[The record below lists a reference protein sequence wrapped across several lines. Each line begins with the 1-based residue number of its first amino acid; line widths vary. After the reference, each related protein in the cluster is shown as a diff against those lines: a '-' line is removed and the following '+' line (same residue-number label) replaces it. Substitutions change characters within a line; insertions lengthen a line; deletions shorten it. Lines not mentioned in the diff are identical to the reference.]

1 MGWIDRASSLY
12 IALLVDQKRALR
24 EIRWIRRHWA
34 YSRTEVGRLMRE
46 MKEPGFRLRTLAW
59 RRSTRAWKIEFW
71 LGIAYEGLRLM
82 LALISDITLVK
93 QEFRPFLLTLGA
105 FFIVAVMTY
114 VVNLWRSARAIRRA
128 KYRKALIVEWT
139 RRAQGVVPD
148 RKTWRAQYER
158 VWDSIIREMQP
169 EFGIDNAHRLFRKTA
184 DEAAHGYTNRELI
197 AALFDLHDR
206 VVLPV
211 LTDYPQMHKT
221 VVPPTDAKS
230 GD

>member
-24 EIRWIRRHWA
+24 EMRWIRRHWA

-46 MKEPGFRLRTLAW
+46 RKVPGFRLRTLAW
-59 RRSTRAWKIEFW
+59 RWSTRAWKIEFW
-71 LGIAYEGLRLM
+71 LGVAYEGLRLM
-82 LALISDITLVK
+82 LALVSDITLAK
-93 QEFRPFLLTLGA
+93 QEFPPSLLTLGA
-105 FFIVAVMTY
+105 FFIIAVATY
-114 VVNLWRSARAIRRA
+114 FVNLWRSARTIRRA
-128 KYRKALIVEWT
+128 KYRKTLIGEWL
-139 RRAQGVVPD
+139 RMAQAVVPD
-148 RKTWRAQYER
+148 RKTWRAQYTR
-158 VWDSIIREMQP
+158 VWDSIYREMQP
-169 EFGIDNAHRLFRKTA
+169 EFGIENATRLFRQTA
-184 DEAAHGYTNRELI
+184 DEATHGYTNREMI

-211 LTDYPQMHKT
+211 LTDYPQMCKT